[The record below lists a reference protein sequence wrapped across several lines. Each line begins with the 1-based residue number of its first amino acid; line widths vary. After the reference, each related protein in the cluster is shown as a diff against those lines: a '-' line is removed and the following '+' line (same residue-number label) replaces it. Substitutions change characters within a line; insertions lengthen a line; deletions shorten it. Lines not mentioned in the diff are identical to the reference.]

1 MKVAEAKLAKQAA
14 WAAEEATDAAMDG
27 AIDRAIDRA
36 IDGEEM
42 EAAEEAAG
50 EGEDF
55 YDAIDTTVEEEILE
69 EGVHVDERR
78 QTDDSHRTDSTESPS
93 AHSSA
98 YSTAHSSAY
107 STAHSSAFSNAYDS
121 ARDAWYSTATRAV
134 PTRHESRAYSTAA
147 TVLVPPRTAGPTSRS
162 GGVRA
167 CSSHTP
173 VRTPL
178 TGQGGGGS
186 RLPAAEELD
195 YDAIA
200 AAVSLS
206 LRLSEPDP
214 NHGADP
220 DPIVNMARTLTP
232 LSGP

>member
-93 AHSSA
+93 
-98 YSTAHSSAY
+98 AHSSAY

-220 DPIVNMARTLTP
+220 DPIVNMGRTLTP

>member
-93 AHSSA
+93 
-98 YSTAHSSAY
+98 AHSSAY